1 MRLHA
6 LLPAGASLL
15 VAAAAAAAAQGAS
28 SASDWDGE
36 LSINGWYPCSKTDE
50 LGLEDALPVP
60 FECAE
65 VRVPLCWDDVCESDK
80 TIDLFVRRLP
90 AVAASADGE
99 PTKAVWF
106 LQGGPGGSS
115 TASTPHISPCLCL
128 CSMLRY

>member
-6 LLPAGASLL
+6 LLPAGACFLASAT
-15 VAAAAAAAAQGAS
+15 AAAAS
-28 SASDWDGE
+28 SASSASAWDGE
-36 LSINGWYPCSKTDE
+36 LTINGWYPCSKTDE
-50 LGLEDALPVP
+50 QGLEDALPVP

-65 VRVPLCWDDVCESDK
+65 VRVPLCWDGICESDK

-115 TASTPHISPCLCL
+115 SVSTSRALPPGLWRCR
-128 CSMLRY
+128 MLQC